1 MIALLLGALLA
12 TAPLTPEAMEDQ
24 AALHVRQEF
33 ARAKRDVP
41 ARDKTLDAAARQ
53 LALAAMHALPTG
65 APDALTT
72 AEALSA
78 AGSAD
83 LAPRSLVLRAHTHA
97 HVTEYFLAEK
107 DFSRQPASHFGV
119 GVVTEGERAN
129 LVLLLVERRAVL
141 QPFPRTFDT
150 PGTQTL
156 CGDLLPPLKQAEL
169 YLSRPDGAVARVP
182 VPVTRDQ
189 GRGFCAPLELPLP
202 GRYTV
207 QVESRTSKGVDLA
220 AAFLVDVGPRGE
232 QPRAEPTD
240 TGAAREALLE
250 RINAL
255 RLAHHLPALERD
267 RTLER
272 SAQVHSERMVR
283 EGFVGHEASDGTSL
297 RQRLPGD
304 EGLPFK
310 RASENLG
317 LGAGPLAAHFDV
329 AFTPD
334 PFRNLLAPDFHY
346 AGIGV
351 EWREVAGR
359 KQALVTELLSAESPT
374 PLLAQEP
381 RDEAYQTLTRL
392 RASLKL
398 PALQRSAALEPLAL
412 AHAKRA
418 LEQDAPE
425 LAAAELDAQVRAVLP
440 QAQAAAVEL
449 QVVGDPLALV
459 RSPNLEDSSYNRIAI
474 GLLRG
479 SAPKRGKEQYWVA
492 LVYAYVPEQ

>member
-33 ARAKRDVP
+33 ARAKQDVP

-65 APDALTT
+65 APDHLTT
-72 AEALSA
+72 AEAL
-78 AGSAD
+78 GSAGGAD
-83 LAPRSLVLRAHTHA
+83 LSPRSLVLRAHTHA

-119 GVVTEGERAN
+119 GVVTEGESAN

-141 QPFPRTFDT
+141 QPFPRTLDK
-150 PGTQTL
+150 PGFQTL
-156 CGDLLPPLKQAEL
+156 CGDLLAPLKQAEL
-169 YLSRPDGAVARVP
+169 YLTCPDGTVARVP
-182 VPVTRDQ
+182 VPVTREQ
-189 GRGFCAPLELPLP
+189 GRSFCAPLELPQP

-220 AAFLVDVGPRGE
+220 AAFFVDVGPRGAE
-232 QPRAEPTD
+232 PRAEPTEP
-240 TGAAREALLE
+240 GAAREAILE

-267 RTLER
+267 TTLER
-272 SAQVHSERMVR
+272 AAQVHSERMVR
-283 EGFVGHEASDGTSL
+283 EGFVGHEAPDGTSL

-310 RASENLG
+310 KASENLG
-317 LGAGPLAAHFDV
+317 LGTGPLAAHFDA
-329 AFTPD
+329 AFSPD
-334 PFRNLLAPDFHY
+334 TFRNLLTSDFHY
-346 AGIGV
+346 AGIGIA
-351 EWREVAGR
+351 WREVDGR
-359 KQALVTELLSAESPT
+359 KQALVTELLTAESPT
-374 PLLAQEP
+374 PLLAQAP
-381 RDEAYQTLTRL
+381 RDEAYQTVTRL

-398 PALQRSAALEPLAL
+398 PELQHSAALEQLAL
-412 AHAKRA
+412 ANARRA
-418 LEQDAPE
+418 LERDAPE
-425 LAAAELDAQVRAVLP
+425 LAPAELDAQVRAALP
-440 QAQAAAVEL
+440 TAQASAVEV
-449 QVVGDPLALV
+449 QVVSDPLALI

-474 GLLRG
+474 GLVRG
-479 SAPKRGKEQYWVA
+479 SSPTRGEQYWVA
-492 LVYAYVPEQ
+492 LVYAYVPEK